1 MLLTS
6 NNELIVLCVFN
17 QGGLKGP
24 PQRTCTALPYVKNKS
39 GEPPDEDIIGFGFG
53 VWINKCRPALGTST
67 VPSDLLRPKYTRY

>member
-53 VWINKCRPALGTST
+53 VWVIKSELELGTDT
-67 VPSDLLRPKYTRY
+67 VLSDLLRPKYTGY